1 MIKDEKSNFFIY
13 KKKDVSIQKHAY
25 TCKCMSF
32 SNLEKRNLFC
42 HL

>member
-13 KKKDVSIQKHAY
+13 KKRRKYSKHAY

-32 SNLEKRNLFC
+32 SDLEKRNLFY